1 MTSSL
6 THPTS
11 RAHHAANLTPSG
23 GYGRIKKPTGCAL
36 SSFRVDPCT
45 VSSYVVGA
53 TSRCRMPGA
62 RNARLACAPAHATDD
77 PSPRSPCASSCC
89 AASARS
95 LVRCVCSFCL
105 SCRRPVRRRAAARS
119 ASARRPHVALLIGT
133 ILGTITLGT
142 ITLGSILGSIRDLG
156 APRQANAAHA
166 NAAHANAAHANA
178 AHASAAAPRSAH
190 LVGVRAMCAPR
201 VSMRPCGRNGARSR
215 ARRELAPR
223 CPRVRDAPGDALE
236 SSERVTVR
244 RAALPGGVRA
254 WL

>member
-1 MTSSL
+1 MRAQALGTYPTLPHPACDRLLAPRLSL
-6 THPTS
+6 PAPCLLC
-11 RAHHAANLTPSG
+11 R
-23 GYGRIKKPTGCAL
+23 CAL
-36 SSFRVDPCT
+36 LFVWGDLRV
-45 VSSYVVGA
+45 VSSYEVGA
-53 TSRCRMPGA
+53 TMRRSRSGA
-62 RNARLACAPAHATDD
+62 RNARLPCAVAHVTADPA
-77 PSPRSPCASSCC
+77 PRSPCASSCC

-119 ASARRPHVALLIGT
+119 ASARVPTSPCSSAQCSARSPLARSAT
-133 ILGTITLGT
+133 
-142 ITLGSILGSIRDLG
+142 SIRDLG
-156 APRQANAAHA
+156 APRQA